1 MHAFAF
7 MLIDHLFSTSNFLFC
22 KSHSK
27 FYEILGNQTPQIST
41 VLQNAHQYMCLL
53 IRAQTSCNHTAIDA
67 FPKKHY

>member
-7 MLIDHLFSTSNFLFC
+7 MLIDHLFSTSNFLFR

-41 VLQNAHQYMCLL
+41 VLQNAHQYLC
-53 IRAQTSCNHTAIDA
+53 
-67 FPKKHY
+67 